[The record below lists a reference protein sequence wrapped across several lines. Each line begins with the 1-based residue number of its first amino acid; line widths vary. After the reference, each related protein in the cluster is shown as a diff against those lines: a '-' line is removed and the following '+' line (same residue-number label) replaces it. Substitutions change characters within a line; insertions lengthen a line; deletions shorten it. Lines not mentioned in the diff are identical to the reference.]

1 MTTLEERVTVLEQ
14 TAVSRIDYIN
24 GVNRLMLQM
33 AQNASD
39 TSHELTILL
48 GVTGSQGQDI
58 KILKEDV
65 KALKEDVATLQGDV
79 SVLKEDVSVLKRD
92 VATLQRDVSVLKE
105 DVSVLKR
112 DVATLQGDVSVL
124 KRDVATLQ
132 GDVSDIKKQ
141 LEGVDQR
148 LDRLETRANEHTTL
162 LMQIL
167 TRLPEKS

>member
-79 SVLKEDVSVLKRD
+79 SVLKRD
-92 VATLQRDVSVLKE
+92 M
-105 DVSVLKR
+105 
-112 DVATLQGDVSVL
+112 ATLQGDVSAL
-124 KRDVATLQ
+124 K
-132 GDVSDIKKQ
+132 GDVSDIKKR
-141 LEGVDQR
+141 LGGVDQR
-148 LDRLETRANEHTTL
+148 LDGLETRANEHTAL

-167 TRLPEKS
+167 ARLPEKS

>member
-92 VATLQRDVSVLKE
+92 VATLQ
-105 DVSVLKR
+105 
-112 DVATLQGDVSVL
+112 GDVSVL

-167 TRLPEKS
+167 ARLPEKS

>member
-79 SVLKEDVSVLKRD
+79 S
-92 VATLQRDVSVLKE
+92 
-105 DVSVLKR
+105 
-112 DVATLQGDVSVL
+112 
-124 KRDVATLQ
+124 
-132 GDVSDIKKQ
+132 DIKKQ